1 MCCVIVYIE
10 GFHVTRPRPHFTK
23 SFCAVQEKMEE
34 KYFIFSHKNSLFFS
48 FKVFKVKKNPCFS
61 KVSLSFSLLK
71 PCKMSLKFCE
81 FQMNF
86 FKTFLYQNKGK
97 RRDNVVAQY
106 GSTHTRLLRQLSR
119 VRICIKS
126 QDKVS

>member
-1 MCCVIVYIE
+1 MCCIIVYVQCTLYIE
-10 GFHVTRPRPHFTK
+10 GYHVTRPRPHFTK

-34 KYFIFSHKNSLFFS
+34 KYFIFSHKNRLFFS

-86 FKTFLYQNKGK
+86 F
-97 RRDNVVAQY
+97 
-106 GSTHTRLLRQLSR
+106 LLF
-119 VRICIKS
+119 CIKTKENVEIMWWPS
-126 QDKVS
+126 MEAHTPDFWGNCPGFESV